1 MGMGAASLAAVMLL
15 LVASVRKE
23 MGHRLLYASTEA
35 VQKACA
41 SGDAPDWCRV
51 SGALV
56 FWGHLP
62 PLSLEGSAAL
72 PGASPQW

>member
-1 MGMGAASLAAVMLL
+1 MLLLTADWGWGCAVCIQMGVRAASLAAVMLL
-15 LVASVRKE
+15 LLVSVRKE

-56 FWGHLP
+56 F
-62 PLSLEGSAAL
+62 
-72 PGASPQW
+72 